1 MTKSEA
7 EKLVQDA
14 IAKALGQQQTEQ
26 TPAAVTK
33 AEDEEITPD
42 FVQKAVDTAIKKAL
56 GQQEQVQE
64 QKQEQQLTKAD
75 LEGFIEAIVKKSVD
89 EVRSSRANP
98 TNLNDASGTVQK
110 SAGQHY
116 LHGIL

>member
-42 FVQKAVDTAIKKAL
+42 FVQKAVDAAIKKAL
-56 GQQEQVQE
+56 GQQEQE

-75 LEGFIEAIVKKSVD
+75 LEGFIEAIVKKSVA
-89 EVRSSRANP
+89 EVRGSRANP
-98 TNLNDASGTVQK
+98 TNLNDASGIVQK
-110 SAGQHY
+110 SADQHY

>member
-14 IAKALGQQQTEQ
+14 IAKALGQQAEQ

-42 FVQKAVDTAIKKAL
+42 FVQKAVDAAIKKAL
-56 GQQEQVQE
+56 GQQEQE

-75 LEGFIEAIVKKSVD
+75 LEGFIEAIVKKSVA
-89 EVRSSRANP
+89 EVRGSRANP
-98 TNLNDASGTVQK
+98 TNLNDASGIVQK
-110 SAGQHY
+110 SADQHY